1 MNASKPNHLAHWS
14 LLLAGAAAAVLMP
27 LAAAHAAPPAELLAA
42 YTKAAGAPA
51 SAERGQ
57 KMFTTKG
64 KGDFEWSCS
73 TCHTGDPTKEG
84 KHAISGKPIPPLA
97 PSANKERF
105 TSRTKAE
112 FHFTLNCK
120 DVLTREC
127 TVAEKADVMAWV
139 LSFK

>member
-1 MNASKPNHLAHWS
+1 MKASKPTRLAHWT
-14 LLLAGAAAAVLMP
+14 LLLAGVAAAVLMP
-27 LAAAHAAPPAELLAA
+27 LAAAKAATPAELLAG

-57 KMFTTKG
+57 KLFTTQG

-73 TCHTGDPTKEG
+73 TCHTGDPTKLG
-84 KHAISGKPIPPLA
+84 KHAISGKAIPPLA

-105 TSRTKAE
+105 TARNKTE
-112 FHFTLNCK
+112 FHFNLNCK

-127 TVAEKADVMAWV
+127 TAAEKADVMAW
-139 LSFK
+139 LLTFK